1 MDFNLAKDLF
11 IAKISPNLSLIAS
24 THGDQIISGLIHH
37 LTETAF
43 DKTKVEQDQE
53 KKNVFYVS
61 KVKKHDSE
69 EKEKVI
75 VAKLEVE
82 KSPNAFEEK
91 VQDVIDQIDE
101 DMEIDSNL

>member
-1 MDFNLAKDLF
+1 M
-11 IAKISPNLSLIAS
+11 SLIAN
-24 THGDQIISGLIHH
+24 THGDQIISGFIHH
-37 LTETAF
+37 LTENAF
-43 DKTKVEQDQE
+43 DKAKVEQDQE

-61 KVKKHDSE
+61 KVKKHDPD

-91 VQDVIDQIDE
+91 NVTDQIE